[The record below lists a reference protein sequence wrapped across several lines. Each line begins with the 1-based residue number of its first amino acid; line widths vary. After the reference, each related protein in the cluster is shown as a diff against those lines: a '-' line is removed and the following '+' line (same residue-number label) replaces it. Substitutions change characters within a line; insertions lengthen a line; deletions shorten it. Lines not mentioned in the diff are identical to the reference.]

1 MSINTLALD
10 AVAKSSAM
18 RQPPS
23 KDDVLAG
30 LSKYIPTESVTLY
43 VAAIS
48 SLPALK
54 DTGITPAATF
64 WFFVCLT
71 PVLMLLLFLRQL
83 ALAGKDWKISVAQ
96 WPWWKIIA
104 STVAFAVWAL
114 AVPGNPFNFTD
125 STVSGVIAG
134 FAALVVSTFL
144 NILAPFFESVTLS
157 TT

>member
-30 LSKYIPTESVTLY
+30 LSKYILTESVTLY

-48 SLPALK
+48 SLSALK
-54 DTGITPAATF
+54 DTGITPGVTF

-96 WPWWKIIA
+96 W
-104 STVAFAVWAL
+104 
-114 AVPGNPFNFTD
+114 
-125 STVSGVIAG
+125 
-134 FAALVVSTFL
+134 ALVEDYCINSSVCRLGTCSTWQ
-144 NILAPFFESVTLS
+144 PV
-157 TT
+157 

>member
-1 MSINTLALD
+1 MNTLALD
-10 AVAKSSAM
+10 AVAKSNAM

-54 DTGITPAATF
+54 NTGITPAVTF
-64 WFFVCLT
+64 WSFVCLT

-83 ALAGKDWKISVAQ
+83 ALAGKDWKISAAQ

-104 STVAFAVWAL
+104 STAAFAVWAL
-114 AVPGNPFNFTD
+114 AVPGNPFNFAD
-125 STVSGVIAG
+125 SAVSGVITG

-144 NILAPFFESVTLS
+144 NILAPFFESVTPNAP
-157 TT
+157 